1 MRLPVQTGFP
11 PGNHPMT
18 SQKTILSIDGM
29 TCGHCVAG
37 VKKALAALPG
47 VRSVDVQLTPGAA
60 TVVHDGTSVA
70 QLTQI
75 VADEGYT
82 VRSVTTQ

>member
-1 MRLPVQTGFP
+1 
-11 PGNHPMT
+11 MT
-18 SQKTILSIDGM
+18 AKKTILSIDGM

-47 VRSVDVQLTPGAA
+47 VRSVDVQLTPGTA
-60 TVVHDGTSVA
+60 TVVHDGSPEQ
-70 QLTQI
+70 QLTQV